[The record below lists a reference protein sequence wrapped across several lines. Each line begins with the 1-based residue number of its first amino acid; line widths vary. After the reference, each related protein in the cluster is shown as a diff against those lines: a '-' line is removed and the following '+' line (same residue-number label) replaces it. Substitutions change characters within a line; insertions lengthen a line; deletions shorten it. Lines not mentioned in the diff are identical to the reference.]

1 MSLLVVLAASPIR
14 GQEDITPPD
23 DEDLA
28 NHAYT
33 NDVGFG
39 GYSVGEEQVSTV
51 RLPISHILRSIEDND
66 WGARLKLPISFGV
79 YNFTFPDLIG
89 DISSDRLK
97 TLAVVPGVEFQV
109 PVSQRWTLKPFQDL
123 GVGKDFEGGD
133 LFLLSTTGLKG
144 IYVQPWRA
152 LTFTFGSGVRY
163 SLSHSS
169 SGLNDD
175 DFASVDVGLDTLFPL
190 GFGTKNHR
198 FDASVYF
205 IARHFFRTLVFQQP
219 GGSIEIDRQF
229 EVGLTLGTTPRLLVW
244 KVRLPRIGVGY
255 RFGESLRGIRIN
267 FGFPF

>member
-1 MSLLVVLAASPIR
+1 MVLAVPPIQ

-51 RLPISHILRSIEDND
+51 RLPISHTIRSIEDED
-66 WGARLKLPISFGV
+66 WGVRLRLPISFGV

-89 DISSDRLK
+89 DLDSDRLK

-109 PVSQRWTLKPFQDL
+109 PLSQRWTLKPFQEL
-123 GVGKDFEGGD
+123 GLGKDFEGGD

-144 IYVQPWRA
+144 IYTQPWKA
-152 LTFTFGSGVRY
+152 VTFTFGSGVRY
-163 SLSHSS
+163 SLSRSS
-169 SGLNDD
+169 SGLNND
-175 DFASVDVGLDTLFPL
+175 DFASVDVGLDTRFPL
-190 GFGTKNHR
+190 GFGIKGR
-198 FDASVYF
+198 KIDSSVYV

-219 GGSIEIDRQF
+219 EGSIEIERQY
-229 EVGLTLGTTPRLLVW
+229 EVGLTFGTTPRPLVW
-244 KVRLPRIGVGY
+244 KFRLPRIGVGY
-255 RFGESLRGIRIN
+255 RFGENLRGVRIN